1 MASSVRDW
9 QSRRRNEKT
18 FAERKD
24 RVTAAKWES
33 RTIEGGRSEKTPR
46 CDLAVSCVDGTC
58 PAGSVLFKIS
68 FVNDWDSASVMSQE
82 LLLRLLS
89 DRNFYFSEYRDL
101 GNLRAGPD
109 GVHPAPR
116 LKGVFFDSAGEILRL
131 ASMSPKDL
139 LKEALEKIKPCAD
152 EGTEDARQQERSIGS
167 SGMRC
172 AAAIYGSGAA
182 NHCCCRCDPP
192 LGQREVSQQRRKR
205 AYASRVRAISGCC
218 GRADACP
225 ISGDRGKP
233 QTGAADDQR

>member
-101 GNLRAGPD
+101 GNLRAGLY
-109 GVHPAPR
+109 VY
-116 LKGVFFDSAGEILRL
+116 LLFFDSAGEILRL

-139 LKEALEKIKPCAD
+139 LKEAWRKSNH
-152 EGTEDARQQERSIGS
+152 ARMRGQRMRASRRVDWQQRYA
-167 SGMRC
+167 MRC
-172 AAAIYGSGAA
+172 CNLWIRS
-182 NHCCCRCDPP
+182 RKP
-192 LGQREVSQQRRKR
+192 LLL
-205 AYASRVRAISGCC
+205 
-218 GRADACP
+218 
-225 ISGDRGKP
+225 
-233 QTGAADDQR
+233 